1 MFLVPIFVSLEFVTF
16 AIASSQTALVNKFT
30 ILSLQCKAANW
41 LSVVVG
47 FTAVCLLTTRSTNNK
62 DLATAGLKVIGQ

>member
-1 MFLVPIFVSLEFVTF
+1 MTEVLGANICKFGVCYICDS
-16 AIASSQTALVNKFT
+16 SSQTALVT

-41 LSVVVG
+41 LSGVVG
-47 FTAVCLLTTRSTNNK
+47 FTAVCLLTARSTNNK